1 MGPRIRCV
9 LLLAA
14 FLLIPRP
21 LWAISEADRLWL
33 VGEHAFVDRLYAL
46 SRRTLERFLLRHPQ
60 DPRSPAATLLL
71 AKSQLTLGS
80 VEAALEGFRRARQF
94 VPPPGAPQEARFWE
108 GETLFKLKRYAEAR
122 AAYQALLDEDAAAPL
137 APDAFYGL
145 AWSELEQKRR
155 EPAVAA
161 FRQLLDIWPNHPTAP
176 TARFY
181 MARTLIEMQQY
192 DEAAAVLAVFPS
204 RHPGHRLLPDAA
216 YLRAWSLVSAGRDA
230 EGVRE
235 LKAFMAAY
243 PRHELVPQARRVVV
257 AAVLRGGRKAELA
270 AEYEALLRESPPT
283 AEGLY
288 DAGVI
293 AQKLGRE
300 KEAENTWRQ
309 LRSRFPDHELSARAA
324 LELAEAAFKRDH
336 FKESLTLAKKAGESP
351 EPAVKLG
358 ALVLIGE
365 NELKQKR
372 PQAALK
378 AFQAAEALEADDRG
392 LHFRALAGRGLAHE
406 ELRQWAAAAKAYEAV
421 LAESPDKTLREW
433 AKQRLAQVRARLS
446 PPAKAKPEKPKP

>member
-1 MGPRIRCV
+1 MNPRIRCV
-9 LLLAA
+9 LLLAGI
-14 FLLIPRP
+14 LLMPRP

-33 VGEHAFVDRLYAL
+33 VGEQAFVDRLYAL
-46 SRRTLERFLLRHPQ
+46 SRRTLERFLLRYPQ
-60 DPRSPAATLLL
+60 DQRLPAATLIL
-71 AKSQLTLGS
+71 AKSQLALGA
-80 VEAALEGFRRARQF
+80 VEAALEGFRQARQV
-94 VPPPGAPQEARFWE
+94 VPPPGGPQEARFWE
-108 GETLFKLKRYAEAR
+108 GETLFKMKRYAEAR
-122 AAYQALLDEDAAAPL
+122 AVYQAVLDEDAAAPP
-137 APDAFYGL
+137 APDALYGV

-161 FRQLLDIWPNHPTAP
+161 FRQLLEVWPDHPTVP
-176 TARFY
+176 SARFY
-181 MARTLIEMQQY
+181 LARTLTEMKHY
-192 DEAAAVLAVFPS
+192 DDAAAELAVFPS

-216 YLRAWSLVSAGRDA
+216 YLLGWSLLSAGRSA

-235 LKAFMAAY
+235 LKAFIATY
-243 PRHELVPQARRVVV
+243 PEHELAPQARRVMVDTL
-257 AAVLRGGRKAELA
+257 LRSGKKGEIV
-270 AEYEALLRESPPT
+270 AEYEALLKQSPPT
-283 AEGLY
+283 AETLY

-293 AQKLGRE
+293 AQRLGRE
-300 KEAENTWRQ
+300 KDAEAAWRR
-309 LRSRFPDHELSARAA
+309 LRSQFPDHELSARAA
-324 LELAEAAFKRDH
+324 LELAEVAFKRDH

-421 LAESPDKTLREW
+421 AAASPDKTLREW

-446 PPAKAKPEKPKP
+446 PPAKAKPENPKP